1 MILLDSAI
9 PRDWFDWS
17 NASVGLAGVIL
28 TVGAIWQAT
37 GAKSAARD
45 ARQAVYRRNA
55 SEDVKRLER
64 LASDL
69 LLAIETERD
78 DFASYQARD
87 FISECRN
94 VREHHRALLGSDG
107 GKLDAAFAHV
117 REISRGIQEGKS
129 RSRLIES
136 AQTVSADMSSLVGIL
151 TRAIEG
157 EGQ

>member
-1 MILLDSAI
+1 MSSPDLPIKLIAI
-9 PRDWFDWS
+9 DMD
-17 NASVGLAGVIL
+17 G
-28 TVGAIWQAT
+28 T
-37 GAKSAARD
+37 
-45 ARQAVYRRNA
+45 
-55 SEDVKRLER
+55 
-64 LASDL
+64 
-69 LLAIETERD
+69 
-78 DFASYQARD
+78 
-87 FISECRN
+87 
-94 VREHHRALLGSDG
+94 LLGSDG